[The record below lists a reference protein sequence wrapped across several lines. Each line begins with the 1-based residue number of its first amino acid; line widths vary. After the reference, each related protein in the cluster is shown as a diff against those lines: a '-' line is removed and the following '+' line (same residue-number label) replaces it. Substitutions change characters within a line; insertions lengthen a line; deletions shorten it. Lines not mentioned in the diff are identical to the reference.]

1 MIGGKEL
8 PLFDMLLMEEEL
20 KAWEK
25 DGRDIWGCVA
35 TSERLA
41 IVHVVDDGEREEGK
55 NVGRGEAR
63 E

>member
-1 MIGGKEL
+1 M

-41 IVHVVDDGEREEGK
+41 IVHVADGGEREEGK

>member
-1 MIGGKEL
+1 
-8 PLFDMLLMEEEL
+8 MLLMEEEL

-41 IVHVVDDGEREEGK
+41 IVHVADGGEREEGK